1 MNDVTPNPPKK
12 VELGKVLIY
21 SLVAIVVLGLI
32 GLLIKGI
39 VDQQKSNEKQA
50 KAFKEQMKELK
61 LEIKTISNKYTNMT
75 QNRDSLQTIVNY
87 YQPMR
92 AVVYNAKLRDRVM
105 DGLDFKPG
113 DVARFKVDS
122 TTAVIVEIKVGG
134 NDLNYYVNYLVK
146 NRKGLLVE
154 VSPFELFKP

>member
-1 MNDVTPNPPKK
+1 MSDSIEKQTKK
-12 VELGKVLIY
+12 VNLKKITIYIIIGITILSTLILLVN
-21 SLVAIVVLGLI
+21 SLLS
-32 GLLIKGI
+32 
-39 VDQQKSNEKQA
+39 QQRENQLQSRE
-50 KAFKEQMKELK
+50 FKLQLNKLNQELK
-61 LEIKTISNKYTNMT
+61 RINGNFRQMT
-75 QNRDSLQTIVNY
+75 KKRDSLQSWVNY

-92 AVVYNAKLRDRVM
+92 AVIYNAKLRDRVM